1 MLGIFQNKIELCTP
15 TITSGVVSDVFG
27 GMFGNDLS
35 DEINADTSEIDT
47 TRSLEWSANS
57 NIKRNVERVSKD
69 LESFYKT
76 YGFNNIWFQIK

>member
-27 GMFGNDLS
+27 VMFGNDLS

-47 TRSLEWSANS
+47 TRSLE
-57 NIKRNVERVSKD
+57 
-69 LESFYKT
+69 
-76 YGFNNIWFQIK
+76 